1 MGTKKILT
9 VVLPVRNRAA
19 IVGRTLES
27 ISAQT
32 CLDFKLIIVNNGSTD
47 NTVDVI
53 SRWATDNAGRLD
65 VGIIDE
71 PNPGA
76 AKARNK
82 GLAAVDTRFTMFFD
96 SDDVMRPDHMKK
108 ILEYLEKRPD
118 TEILRWD
125 VSFIDSDGWIH
136 TKSPRFHDEMQLH
149 LMHGTLSTLRWVA
162 TTELLRT
169 VGGWNESLSTM
180 DDFELGTRMIIAST
194 KTVRKLHGE
203 PTVAIYHYDD
213 GNVSGNSYHEKIGP
227 ITDALKCVELSL
239 KSADRPADL
248 IMLRHRRAIIAS
260 LLKREKQPEEAHAM
274 LSEAIEKCNMKEK
287 LLIRCSYLTNLLLGR
302 GGTAVSLQ
310 FAGKKKEKR

>member
-1 MGTKKILT
+1 METKEILT
-9 VVLPVRNRAA
+9 VVLPVRNRAT
-19 IVGRTLES
+19 IVGRTLDS

-32 CLDFKLIIVNNGSTD
+32 CLDFRLIIVDNGSTD
-47 NTVDVI
+47 NTADVI
-53 SRWATDNAGRLD
+53 SRWKADNIGKLN
-65 VGIIDE
+65 VEILYE
-71 PNPGA
+71 PIPSA
-76 AKARNK
+76 SKARNK

-149 LMHGTLSTLRWVA
+149 LMHGSLSTLRWAA
-162 TTELLRT
+162 TTEMLRAI
-169 VGGWNESLSTM
+169 GGWNESLSTM
-180 DDFELGTRMIIAST
+180 DDFELGVRMIIAST
-194 KTVRKLHGE
+194 KPVRKIHGE

-213 GNVSGNSYHEKIGP
+213 NNVSGNSYHEQIGP
-227 ITDALKCVELSL
+227 ITDALECIEHSL
-239 KSADRPADL
+239 KDADRPADL

-260 LLKREKQPEEAHAM
+260 LLKRERQPEEARAM
-274 LSEAIEKCNMKEK
+274 LSEAIERCNMREK
-287 LLIRCSYLTNLLLGR
+287 LLIRCSYFINILFGR
-302 GGTAVSLQ
+302 GGTEVSLQ